1 MHLIRKNTI
10 KSNIFYIFFLSSQ
23 VLIWETRP
31 PRGGVKPLSKKER
44 EIINPMGVP
53 LTFKH
58 LDLIWKPLLRVNKNI
73 FLFLFNKR
81 NFFFISDEF
90 TKS

>member
-1 MHLIRKNTI
+1 MFVTQ
-10 KSNIFYIFFLSSQ
+10 NISFFDFSQ
-23 VLIWETRP
+23 VLLWETRP

-58 LDLIWKPLLRVNKNI
+58 LDLIWKPLLRVDNHRCSFCSI
-73 FLFLFNKR
+73 GRRIDYSFR
-81 NFFFISDEF
+81 
-90 TKS
+90 